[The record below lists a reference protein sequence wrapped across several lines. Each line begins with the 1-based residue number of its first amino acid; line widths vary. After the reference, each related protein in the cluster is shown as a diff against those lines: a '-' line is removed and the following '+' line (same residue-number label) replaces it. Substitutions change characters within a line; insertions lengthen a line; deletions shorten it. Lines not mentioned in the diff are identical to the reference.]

1 MEPLSQSD
9 GDVASAVINENTEE
23 DLNISQIDKTAA
35 SGKGADDNGNQETT
49 IADGS
54 NGDQQ
59 VAESK

>member
-1 MEPLSQSD
+1 MEPLSPSD

-23 DLNISQIDKTAA
+23 DLNISQIDKIAA
-35 SGKGADDNGNQETT
+35 SEKGADDNGNQETT

-59 VAESK
+59 VN